1 MYTNMTTNL
10 MVENVEKSI
19 AFYQEVLGLAVVVS
33 VPSQTGGLQ
42 FAILAKD
49 NLTIMVQEKD
59 NLMAEYPVLKAEKL
73 QPSVTLYITV
83 DDLDG
88 LYEKLKGNYPVNTE
102 IHRSFYGAREF
113 AITDVDGYV
122 LTFAENSGNGN

>member
-1 MYTNMTTNL
+1 MFKNMTTNL

-19 AFYQEVLGLAVVVS
+19 AFYQEILGFAVAVS
-33 VPSQTGGLQ
+33 VPSQEGGLQ

-49 NLTIMVQEKD
+49 NLTIMVQEKN
-59 NLMAEYPVLKAEKL
+59 NLMKEYPALKTEKL

-83 DDLDG
+83 DELDT
-88 LYEKLKGNYPVNTE
+88 LYNEIEKSYSINTKM
-102 IHRSFYGAREF
+102 HTSFYGTREF

-122 LTFAENSGNGN
+122 LTFAESSGN

>member
-1 MYTNMTTNL
+1 MFKNMTTNL

-19 AFYQEVLGLAVVVS
+19 AFYQEILGFAVVVS
-33 VPSQTGGLQ
+33 VPSQEGGLQ

-49 NLTIMVQEKD
+49 NLTIMVQEKN
-59 NLMAEYPVLKAEKL
+59 NLMKEYPALKTEKL

-83 DDLDG
+83 DELDT
-88 LYEKLKGNYPVNTE
+88 LYNEMEKSYSINTKM
-102 IHRSFYGAREF
+102 HTSFYGTREF

-122 LTFAENSGNGN
+122 LTFAESSGN